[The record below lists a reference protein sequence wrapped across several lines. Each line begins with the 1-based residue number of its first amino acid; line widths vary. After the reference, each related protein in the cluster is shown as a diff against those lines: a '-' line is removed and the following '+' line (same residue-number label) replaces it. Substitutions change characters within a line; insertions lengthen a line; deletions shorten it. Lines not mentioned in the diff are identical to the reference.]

1 MAFGVSFFGKIIIF
15 AHMKWIRN
23 LLKGFSLT
31 AALFVFQA
39 CYGSPPVQG
48 NFDEIQKGQETQQN
62 QEEPEVELSST
73 EDEVPAVPSV

>member
-1 MAFGVSFFGKIIIF
+1 MAFGVSFLGKILIF
-15 AHMKWIRN
+15 ANMKWIRN

-48 NFDEIQKGQETQQN
+48 NLDEIQNAQETLQN
-62 QEEPEVELSST
+62 QDEPEAEPSSS
-73 EDEVPAVPSV
+73 EDDTPAVPSV